1 MCSYSHVQALEPAY
15 DEMDVGR
22 LLARRVCLAPCARMA
37 FSAPLRV
44 RVICSFQPQPQIVSV
59 SPDIGGSLLKRDM
72 LPASDSIPR
81 N

>member
-44 RVICSFQPQPQIVSV
+44 RVICMYA
-59 SPDIGGSLLKRDM
+59 DR
-72 LPASDSIPR
+72 AYE
-81 N
+81 